1 MRDPAP
7 GTAAAVDITE
17 IILTQHNEQRRT
29 FAYLDQI
36 DPSDTAA
43 LAAVWSRLQVLLEV
57 HAEAEERFFY
67 PELLRLGHGAE
78 GDEGPDDEV
87 EDAIKDHNEIRDAVR
102 AASEHEVGSE
112 EWWQAVRAAREANDD
127 HMGEEE
133 RDDLPDF
140 RRNVDLQERHDIAV
154 AFLRF
159 EGEHASGIR
168 AVDKDPEEYVEQNS

>member
-1 MRDPAP
+1 
-7 GTAAAVDITE
+7 VDITE
-17 IILTQHNEQRRT
+17 IILSQHHDQRRA
-29 FAYLDQI
+29 FAQLDEI
-36 DPSDTAA
+36 DPADTAA
-43 LAAVWSRLQVLLEV
+43 LAAVWNRLQVLLEV

-67 PELLRLGHGAE
+67 PVLLRVGHGPGTGVPGDPGAE
-78 GDEGPDDEV
+78 DEGPDDEV

-159 EGEHASGIR
+159 EGEHSSGIR
-168 AVDKDPEEYVEQNS
+168 AVDKDPEQYVRENS